1 MAYST
6 DSLKDASTSI
16 EGKAERRRTET
27 NFRSCTLE
35 VSKSFM
41 YASILCNLSFREFVE
56 MLTNQLKLAGSTG
69 ATKSVENRREEILRM
84 AFPAAH
90 HVPPIDITE
99 DQDEFP
105 SIKYWSKRS
114 FKEPKG
120 DTSDA
125 KFPVKFM
132 FMEDDFGDRITSERL
147 DQIRSHLHSAFG
159 EIRREDRK
167 MLADSWLD
175 NKKDLIQC
183 CYNELQ
189 QCFKEFNYCDGW
201 KPCQFMIHWYSN
213 FIRDR
218 SRKKGHKEVKRES
231 DNDDDN
237 STTIPSKRRTSNPNV
252 RPVPTKKVKKE
263 IDANHDS
270 VPMIIDPLS
279 VIQHCCHRPVA
290 ADLF

>member
-105 SIKYWSKRS
+105 SIK
-114 FKEPKG
+114 
-120 DTSDA
+120 
-125 KFPVKFM
+125 
-132 FMEDDFGDRITSERL
+132 
-147 DQIRSHLHSAFG
+147 
-159 EIRREDRK
+159 
-167 MLADSWLD
+167 
-175 NKKDLIQC
+175 
-183 CYNELQ
+183 
-189 QCFKEFNYCDGW
+189 
-201 KPCQFMIHWYSN
+201 
-213 FIRDR
+213 
-218 SRKKGHKEVKRES
+218 
-231 DNDDDN
+231 
-237 STTIPSKRRTSNPNV
+237 
-252 RPVPTKKVKKE
+252 
-263 IDANHDS
+263 
-270 VPMIIDPLS
+270 
-279 VIQHCCHRPVA
+279 
-290 ADLF
+290 